1 VGAFGCFGDQKETLP
16 VTPDQIIHA
25 RRAHVLDQAA
35 LTTVTEACRAAG
47 VSRTS
52 YYRWVAKAEK
62 YGLSALMP
70 KDRRPPVMPNAMTA
84 EEVSTILATA
94 VARATLGARQL
105 VDHVATAGVHRS
117 ASGIQKVLRRHNLG
131 TRRQRIAALASLTAA
146 ESGQLTDA
154 ALEGP
159 FGFCLAATDPGQ
171 LVCLDT
177 FYVGRLKGVGAVYQL
192 TAIDVAT
199 RWLVVRLI
207 VGDKSA
213 RVAAGFL
220 DQVQAALGEIDVELA
235 GVLTDNGPEF
245 TGRAF
250 RDHLAEIEI
259 SHHRI
264 PPRSPN
270 HNSVCERV
278 QGTVLQ
284 EFYRPFFHRGRV
296 DRIADLDAALQTW
309 TADYNTRR
317 RNHGDYMRGRSPRQ
331 VLDAIIAR
339 NALCQAA

>member
-25 RRAHVLDQAA
+25 RRAHVLEQAA
-35 LTTVTEACRAAG
+35 LTDVSAACKAAG

-52 YYRWVAKAEK
+52 YYKWVAKAER

-94 VARATLGARQL
+94 VAKATLGARQL
-105 VDHVATAGVHRS
+105 VDHLANAGVHRS
-117 ASGIQKVLRRHNLG
+117 ASGIQKVLRRHHLG

-146 ESGQLTDA
+146 DSGQLTDA

-213 RVAAGFL
+213 PVAARFL
-220 DQVQAALGEIDVELA
+220 DQVQAALDGIDVELT

-250 RDHLAEIEI
+250 GAHAADIGVA
-259 SHHRI
+259 HHRI
-264 PPRSPN
+264 PARSPN

-284 EFYRPFFHRGRV
+284 EFYRPFFHRGRI

-309 TADYNTRR
+309 VADYNTRR
-317 RNHGDYMRGRSPRQ
+317 RNHGNYMRGRNPRQ
-331 VLDAIIAR
+331 VLHAITAR
-339 NALCQAA
+339 NALCQTP

>member
-25 RRAHVLDQAA
+25 RRAHVLEQAA
-35 LTTVTEACRAAG
+35 LTDVTAACKAAG

-70 KDRRPPVMPNAMTA
+70 KDRRAPVMPNAMSA

-94 VARATLGARQL
+94 VAKATLGARQL
-105 VDHVATAGVHRS
+105 VDHLATAGVHRS

-177 FYVGRLKGVGAVYQL
+177 FYVGKLKGVGAVYQL

-207 VGDKSA
+207 VGDKGAPAAA
-213 RVAAGFL
+213 RFL
-220 DQVQAALGEIDVELA
+220 DQVQAALGDLDVELT

-250 RDHLAEIEI
+250 RDHAADLGID
-259 SHHRI
+259 HHRI

-270 HNSVCERV
+270 HHSVCERV

-309 TADYNTRR
+309 AHDYNTRR
-317 RNHGDYMRGRSPRQ
+317 RNHGDYMRGRSPLQ
-331 VLDAIIAR
+331 LLHAIIAR
-339 NALCQAA
+339 NTLCHTP

>member
-1 VGAFGCFGDQKETLP
+1 MGAFGCFGDQKETLP

-25 RRAHVLDQAA
+25 RRAHVLEQAA
-35 LTTVTEACRAAG
+35 LTDVTTACKAAG

-70 KDRRPPVMPNAMTA
+70 KDRRAPVMPNAMSA

-94 VARATLGARQL
+94 VAKPTLGARQL
-105 VDHVATAGVHRS
+105 VDHLAAAGVHRS

-131 TRRQRIAALASLTAA
+131 TRRERVAALASLTAA
-146 ESGQLTDA
+146 GTGQLTAA

-177 FYVGRLKGVGAVYQL
+177 FYVGKLKGVGAVYQL

-199 RWLVVRLI
+199 RWLVARLI

-213 RVAAGFL
+213 QATAGFL
-220 DQVQAALGEIDVELA
+220 DQVQAAFSALDVEVT

-250 RDHLAEIEI
+250 RDHVTEVGLA
-259 SHHRI
+259 HHRI

-278 QGTVLQ
+278 QGTVLH
-284 EFYRPFFHRGRV
+284 EFYRPYFHRGRI
-296 DRIADLDAALQTW
+296 DRVADLDAALQTW
-309 TADYNTRR
+309 VADYNGRR

-331 VLDAIIAR
+331 VLDALTAR
-339 NALCQAA
+339 NTLCHTP

>member
-1 VGAFGCFGDQKETLP
+1 MGAFGCFGDQKETLP

-25 RRAHVLDQAA
+25 RRAHVLEQAA
-35 LTTVTEACRAAG
+35 LTDVSAACKAAG

-52 YYRWVAKAEK
+52 YYKWVAKAER

-94 VARATLGARQL
+94 VAKATLGARQL
-105 VDHVATAGVHRS
+105 VDHLATAGVHRS

-146 ESGQLTDA
+146 GSGQLTDA

-207 VGDKSA
+207 VGDKTA
-213 RVAAGFL
+213 QAAAGFL
-220 DQVQAALGEIDVELA
+220 DQVQAALGEADVELT

-250 RDHLAEIEI
+250 RDHVAELGVD
-259 SHHRI
+259 HHRI

-309 TADYNTRR
+309 AADYNTRR
-317 RNHGDYMRGRSPRQ
+317 RNHGDYMRGRNPRQ
-331 VLDAIIAR
+331 VLDAITAR
-339 NALCQAA
+339 NALCQTR